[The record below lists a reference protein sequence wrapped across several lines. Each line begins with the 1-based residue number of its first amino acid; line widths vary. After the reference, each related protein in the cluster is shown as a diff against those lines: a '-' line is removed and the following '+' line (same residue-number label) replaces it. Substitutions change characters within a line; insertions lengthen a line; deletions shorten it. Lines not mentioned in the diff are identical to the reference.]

1 MTTKDGIRS
10 QTMIRPSI
18 AAIAVVAAMATTMAA
33 QVGNGCAIATIHREM
48 APPIPALKPS
58 DRSISPSSSGN
69 VCAMQNVMMKPAC
82 VIRFA
87 MLPADRKAGSRI
99 WK

>member
-1 MTTKDGIRS
+1 M
-10 QTMIRPSI
+10 
-18 AAIAVVAAMATTMAA
+18 VAATPARIAS
-33 QVGNGCAIATIHREM
+33 QVGNGCATATIHRVM